1 MSDPCPLQE
10 TEATC
15 HQLAGVVF
23 PWDLT
28 RSLELAL
35 LKTFCVPSI
44 SALLDRTG
52 EFAQRPRKRYDDTGL
67 MVAELLRHGVDSEAG
82 AAVIERMNRIHGHY
96 AIGNDDFLYVLSTFV
111 AEPIRWLGRYG
122 WRGLTDLE
130 QEHLFRFWQAV
141 GQRMGISA
149 IPGSLAALM
158 ALNEQVERQV
168 FALAPSNR
176 RVADATLAMLLARGA
191 GLAGA
196 AGARRPCCRTS
207 TRLGVQAC
215 LPMTVRPPPDPQ
227 RLLADPPRPDPLQAA
242 PDRPPETIN
251 NRLPPRASHGRSR
264 QRGDP
269 AGDPGGLDRGHALRS
284 RAARPRLARPH
295 PCPHLS
301 RVPQGAP
308 GDRRV

>member
-1 MSDPCPLQE
+1 MSDPYPMQE
-10 TEATC
+10 VEATC

-44 SALLDRTG
+44 STLLDRTG

-67 MVAELLRHGVDSEAG
+67 MVAELLRHGVDSAAG

-96 AIGNDDFLYVLSTFV
+96 AISNDDFLYVLSTFV

-122 WRGLTDLE
+122 WRGLNDLE

-149 IPGSLAALM
+149 IPGSLVELM

-176 RVADATLAMLLARGA
+176 RVADATLAMLLADWPAPLRPALQRVLTALLNRQTA
-191 GLAGA
+191 GSLGWPVAPGWLQQLVLAIL
-196 AGARRPCCRTS
+196 R
-207 TRLGVQAC
+207 
-215 LPMTVRPPPDPQ
+215 
-227 RLLADPPRPDPLQAA
+227 
-242 PDRPPETIN
+242 
-251 NRLPPRASHGRSR
+251 
-264 QRGDP
+264 
-269 AGDPGGLDRGHALRS
+269 LRS
-284 RAARPRLARPH
+284 RASAAGAALGRGLERQPLARFFSQRPTRSYGTRFRLEQLG
-295 PCPHLS
+295 PSPLLQKLNPPRCSGLPADD
-301 RVPQGAP
+301 GADTTGSTAPP
-308 GDRRV
+308 G